1 MGGGYIPGIYRH
13 IEIPG
18 IYLVYTLLSTWPGH
32 HPSPWP
38 THPHQAPTNHGQCT
52 GMHSALVGHTC
63 TTINCNFCKLAFT
76 PQGAP
81 PYGQICPCSPCAPPP
96 AGPRGPQAASPKIG
110 IYQQPIFGGGYI
122 LGIYGYIQIILVYT
136 IPGIYQDH
144 IPAHHNSTQKLVFHA
159 PAMLLIL
166 K

>member
-1 MGGGYIPGIYRH
+1 MIDIARY

-18 IYLVYTLLSTWPGH
+18 IYLVYTLLSTWPDH

-81 PYGQICPCSPCAPPP
+81 PCGQICPCSPCAPP
-96 AGPRGPQAASPKIG
+96 RQAPVGHKLQAPKLV
-110 IYQQPIFGGGYI
+110 YTNSQFLAGGGYI
-122 LGIYGYIQIILVYT
+122 LGIYWLYYNHYSL
-136 IPGIYQDH
+136 
-144 IPAHHNSTQKLVFHA
+144 
-159 PAMLLIL
+159 LLIVRVICRHGAHTGVHRHIFL
-166 K
+166 